1 MYNGT
6 VELAQFKSNREYLV
20 DIDAL
25 MSRLN
30 RCLSAVLGR
39 SRDVPR
45 RGFLSVTI
53 ATPELI
59 DSHYLSLIK
68 EDLYWARPN
77 EQHYRVGNGKVAL
90 TTAYGRRRFLS
101 LNEAFSTLRST
112 WIALD
117 PDRVAGQPSAFVGF
131 SFSSNQA
138 SQLHWREF
146 ANAVLF
152 VPTVLFERKGAT
164 CHVTFSHQ
172 WDGVSD
178 PDQVRQEWLKR
189 AQGLIIRL
197 VGSPLEPA
205 SRGPLVRD
213 DDGKSDHDWVSRVT
227 KALKAI
233 HEGVFDKV
241 VLTRRVQV
249 STSRGLQPGRVL
261 ASLQNRYPGCVQ
273 FAVGGD
279 KHSLV
284 GVSPERLVSLN
295 GEHFVA
301 DALGGTAPR
310 DPEARRDGR
319 HGADLLSSDKARQ
332 EHSLVVEDIGDALEP
347 LSHGLQIPVSPRLL
361 KLPTLQHLWS
371 PIQGRIKPGV
381 SLLQLAAR
389 LHPTAAVGGAPRS
402 EALEWLV
409 QNGEEG
415 WRGWYTG
422 ALGWLTRDGGGEL
435 SVVLRCALLND
446 CEAELFAGSGIV
458 AGSEPTQ
465 ELVETE
471 WKLRTMLEAVT
482 VC

>member
-1 MYNGT
+1 MYNRS
-6 VELAQFKSNREYLV
+6 VELAPFEPNCEYLV
-20 DIDAL
+20 DIGAL
-25 MSRLN
+25 MARLN
-30 RCLSAVLGR
+30 RRVSAVLDR
-39 SRDVPR
+39 TRDLRR
-45 RGFLSVTI
+45 RGLLSVTI

-59 DSHYLSLIK
+59 DSHYLSLIN
-68 EDLYWARPN
+68 EDLYWARPG
-77 EQHYRVGNGKVAL
+77 EQHYRVGNGKIAL
-90 TTAYGRRRFLS
+90 TTAYGQRRFIS
-101 LNEAFSTLRST
+101 LDEAFVALRRT

-117 PDRVAGQPSAFVGF
+117 PDGIGGKPSAFVGF

-138 SQLHWREF
+138 SDAHWREF
-146 ANAVLF
+146 ANASLF
-152 VPTVLFERKGAT
+152 VPAVLFERKGTA
-164 CHVTFSHQ
+164 CYVTFSHQ

-178 PDQVRQEWLKR
+178 PDQVRQEWLRR
-189 AQGLIIRL
+189 AQRLIIRL
-197 VGSPLEPA
+197 VGSPLEPV
-205 SRGPLVRD
+205 SPEPLMRD
-213 DDGKSDHDWVSRVT
+213 DNGKSDLEWLSRVT

-233 HEGVFDKV
+233 HDGAFDKV
-241 VLTRRVQV
+241 VLTRRIQV
-249 STSRGLQPGRVL
+249 STSRGLQPGRIL
-261 ASLQNRYPGCVQ
+261 ASLQNRYPDCVH

-284 GVSPERLVSLN
+284 GVSPERLISLH
-295 GEHFVA
+295 GECFVA

-310 DPEARRDGR
+310 DSEAQRDGR

-332 EHSLVVEDIGDALEP
+332 EHRLVVDDIGDALEP
-347 LSHGLQIPVSPRLL
+347 LSHSLQVPVSPQLF

-402 EALEWLV
+402 EALEWLIR
-409 QNGEEG
+409 NGEEG

-422 ALGWLTRDGGGEL
+422 ALGWLTRDGEGEL

-446 CEAELFAGSGIV
+446 RVAELFAGSGIV

-482 VC
+482 VG